1 MGSHKLV
8 ELVFYVSL
16 IVVIALTATFIML
29 FSLYAIYKR
38 KNITNGHEDDE
49 ILSDLKKKYKIEELN
64 KDKKSSLE
72 SPSGDSYVIESNSNS
87 LTDSKN
93 QTEVSFNI
101 DDVSTSET
109 YCKEVVDNDTKE
121 VNEEKINKIKLVDLI
136 KKQEKKNKIFKTIG
150 NVLSK
155 VLFVVLASIIV
166 VALAYKGNGNQFFIG
181 NTSYLVIQ
189 TSSMESV
196 NEVNTYIKD
205 NKLDNQIIQF
215 SMIGVDKVDENDIKL
230 YDILAFTNS
239 DGDTIVHR
247 VTRINS
253 INGEITYTLRGDA
266 NNASNSYE
274 LSVKYSQIV
283 GRYNGY
289 QNYGL
294 GVATTY
300 FKSTAGIVAI
310 VSALVFLILFE
321 ISETL
326 IDEDYEARRLIVAK
340 KYDEEDDNYEEE

>member
-49 ILSDLKKKYKIEELN
+49 ILSELKKKYKIEELN

-72 SPSGDSYVIESNSNS
+72 SASGDSYVIESNYNS
-87 LTDSKN
+87 LTDSNN
-93 QTEVSFNI
+93 QTEDSFDI
-101 DDVSTSET
+101 DDVNTSET
-109 YCKEVVDNDTKE
+109 YNKEVIDNDTK
-121 VNEEKINKIKLVDLI
+121 EKINKIKLVDLI
-136 KKQEKKNKIFKTIG
+136 KKEEKKNRIFKTIG

-166 VALAYKGNGNQFFIG
+166 VALVFKGNGNQFFIG

-215 SMIGVDKVDENDIKL
+215 SMIGVDKVDQSDIKL

-274 LSVKYSQIV
+274 LSVKYSQVI

-300 FKSTAGIVAI
+300 FKSTAGIVAV

-326 IDEDYEARRLIVAK
+326 IDEDYEARRLIIAK
-340 KYDEEDDNYEEE
+340 KYDEEDDNYEEI